1 MSSSLFSDKSVT
13 KALIAGSI
21 GSAIDILVYKNNNIK
36 ATMLLGACI
45 GGSSFIASKIAPSLP
60 DVTNGALGTSSF
72 YNVKTIEERILEL
85 TMSSGSSFLLSVYV
99 FKNMR
104 PLSVMEYIGIFA
116 GSSIGAEYISD
127 YIFQEKLSY
136 LA

>member
-1 MSSSLFSDKSVT
+1 MSSSLFSDKAIT

-21 GSAIDILVYKNNNIK
+21 GGAIDILIYKNNNIK
-36 ATMLLGACI
+36 ATMVLGGCI
-45 GGSSFIASKIAPSLP
+45 AGSSFAASKIAPSLP
-60 DVTNGALGTSSF
+60 DVTNGALGTSTF

-99 FKNMR
+99 FKNKR
-104 PLSVMEYIGIFA
+104 PLSVMEYIAIFA

-136 LA
+136 LS

>member
-1 MSSSLFSDKSVT
+1 MSSSLFSDKSIT

-21 GSAIDILVYKNNNIK
+21 GAGIDILIYKNNNIK
-36 ATMLLGACI
+36 ATMVLGGCI
-45 GGSSFIASKIAPSLP
+45 GASSFVASKIAPSQP
-60 DVTNGALGTSSF
+60 DLTNTMISNTSF

-104 PLSVMEYIGIFA
+104 PLSVMEYIGIFV
-116 GSSIGAEYISD
+116 GSSVGAEYISD

>member
-1 MSSSLFSDKSVT
+1 MSSIFIDKAIT
-13 KALIAGSI
+13 KGLIAGTI

-45 GGSSFIASKIAPSLP
+45 GGSSFVASKIAPSLP
-60 DVTNGALGTSSF
+60 DLSNSMISNTSF

-104 PLSVMEYIGIFA
+104 PLSVMEYIGIFV
-116 GSSIGAEYISD
+116 GSSVGAEYISD

>member
-1 MSSSLFSDKSVT
+1 MSSIFTDKAIT
-13 KALIAGSI
+13 KSLIAATI

-60 DVTNGALGTSSF
+60 DLSNSMISNTSF

-136 LA
+136 LS

>member
-1 MSSSLFSDKSVT
+1 MSSIFTDKSIT

-21 GSAIDILVYKNNNIK
+21 GGAIDILIYKNNNLK

-60 DVTNGALGTSSF
+60 DLSNSMISNTSF

>member
-1 MSSSLFSDKSVT
+1 MSSIFTDKSIT
-13 KALIAGSI
+13 KAIIAGSI
-21 GSAIDILVYKNNNIK
+21 GAGIDILIYKNNNIK
-36 ATMLLGACI
+36 ATMVLGACI
-45 GGSSFIASKIAPSLP
+45 GGSSFVASKIAPSLP
-60 DVTNGALGTSSF
+60 DVTNGALGTSTF

-99 FKNMR
+99 YKNMR

>member
-1 MSSSLFSDKSVT
+1 ML
-13 KALIAGSI
+13 LGGCIAGS
-21 GSAIDILVYKNNNIK
+21 SY
-36 ATMLLGACI
+36 
-45 GGSSFIASKIAPSLP
+45 IASKIAPSLP
-60 DVTNGALGTSSF
+60 DLSNSMISNTTF

-116 GSSIGAEYISD
+116 GSSVSAEYISD

-136 LA
+136 LT